1 MKYRITHI
9 RLSDSFGSNTEKI
22 THVKI
27 ANTTIES
34 VKDMVNYLDKSI
46 KYFYT
51 KSNGSEA
58 EVESVHPLDR
68 DPYIRTKDNDSISDN
83 LLNFPKFS

>member
-34 VKDMVNYLDKSI
+34 VKDMVNYLDKGI

-58 EVESVHPLDR
+58 EVESVHPSDR
-68 DPYIRTKDNDSISDN
+68 EPYIRTKGNNSISDN
-83 LLNFPKFS
+83 LLNLPKFS